1 MASKEKYEKK
11 KKRKQLGPLSISEVK
26 EVQNKA

>member
-11 KKRKQLGPLSISEVK
+11 KSKQLGPLSISEVK